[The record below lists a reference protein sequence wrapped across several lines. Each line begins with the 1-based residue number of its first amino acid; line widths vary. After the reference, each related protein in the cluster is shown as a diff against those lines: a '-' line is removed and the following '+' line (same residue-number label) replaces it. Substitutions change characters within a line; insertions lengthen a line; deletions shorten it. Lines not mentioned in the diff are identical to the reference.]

1 MSSPFPPAAPSRHFE
16 FPWPIKIE
24 PQPTRQGSNLSVSR
38 RPQSARGFGW
48 AQRLLGRRENDARPD
63 GSVSR
68 NANGRPYK
76 LFEKIRIRPI
86 NVRSPVR
93 DPETLCPC
101 PTTGSEQTS
110 EERISL

>member
-1 MSSPFPPAAPSRHFE
+1 MSLPFPPAAPNRRFE
-16 FPWPIKIE
+16 FPWRIKIE

-48 AQRLLGRRENDARPD
+48 AQRLWWGRRENDARPD
-63 GSVSR
+63 GIIRGVSR

-76 LFEKIRIRPI
+76 LFEKIRIRAI

-93 DPETLCPC
+93 DPETL
-101 PTTGSEQTS
+101 
-110 EERISL
+110 